1 MGTTADKLAYLEA
14 TKADIRA
21 ALVSRNLDVP
31 ENLPFRNY
39 GDLIRTLEKNPPP
52 KIPLNNMTWEQIA
65 QISSAGT
72 ANDYFSVGDRKAI
85 TIKGTV
91 GTKYIDG
98 TFYVYIIG
106 IDHNAEIEGAGI
118 TFGGFKTA
126 LSGGKDVCLV
136 DDQGGTSSGSELYFK
151 MSETSNYGNDG
162 GWYQSTTRKKILG
175 GCRNG
180 EQNASPDVPTDPS
193 PNTLMAAL
201 PADLRAVMKPM
212 SLYALNS
219 YASAPSAAVM
229 KTTDYLGL
237 LSEFEIFGSAVYSKS
252 DEKTYQQQYQYYK
265 DGNKPIMYRHND
277 TTQKANFWTR
287 SAYKKGSFFHVYVGY
302 SGDEPESKGGSATMS
317 LGLAPFFRV

>member
-1 MGTTADKLAYLEA
+1 MGTTAEKLAYLEE

-21 ALVSRNLDVP
+21 AMLSRNLDVP
-31 ENLPFRNY
+31 ASLPFRQY
-39 GDLIRTLEKNPPP
+39 GDLIRTLGKNPPP
-52 KIPLNNMTWEQIA
+52 KIPLNDMTWEQIS
-65 QISSAGT
+65 QISSAGI
-72 ANDYFSVGDRKAI
+72 ANEYFSVGDRKAI

-106 IDHNAEIEGAGI
+106 IDHNAEKEGAGI

-126 LSGGKDVCLV
+126 LNGGKDVCLV
-136 DDQGGTSSGSELYFK
+136 DDQVGTSSIEPYFK
-151 MSETSNYGNDG
+151 MSEYSNYGNDG
-162 GWYQSTTRKKILG
+162 GWRRAYTRNYILG
-175 GCRNG
+175 GCRAN
-180 EQNASPDVPTDPS
+180 ETNASPEVLTDPS
-193 PNTLMAAL
+193 PDTLMAAL

-212 SLYALNS
+212 GLYALS
-219 YASAPSAAVM
+219 DYASASGAKVM
-229 KTTDYLGL
+229 QTTDYLGL
-237 LSEFEIFGSAVYSKS
+237 LSEFEIFGSAVYSNS

-287 SAYKKGSFFHVYVGY
+287 SAYKTGSFFHVYVGY
-302 SGDEPESKGGSATMS
+302 SGDDPESKGGSATMS